1 MKAIQCPKC
10 KKTKIAV
17 LEGMGMCWDC
27 GYRFSLTDA
36 APENNTKTF
45 CPMHLFLSYGRPEN
59 PIVQKIYEAI
69 KERGHTAW
77 FDESEI
83 RTGYDWRTQIQ
94 RGVENSQ
101 GVVACL
107 SEHAVRDRG
116 VCLDELAIAVGVK
129 GAGCIHSV
137 LLGPEKVVNPPAT
150 VGQNQ
155 WLDMSDW
162 REKMNQGDAVFQP
175 WFDAKMQELFA
186 VLENKDNREFVGQIS
201 EIKSRLNVYY
211 DTSLQNEYLKKEFVG
226 RRWLERQLKKW
237 LDDPDGERM
246 AFVYG
251 EPGIGKTA
259 FSVHYTHYNPR
270 VAACLFC
277 RAKMD
282 TFNDPK
288 TVIQTLAYLLA
299 CRLPSYRRSLL
310 ATMPETKEEIQCLSE
325 QELFSQL
332 LANPLSITID
342 GGFPTTV
349 IVLDGLDECSGDPR
363 ENTLARTLYTYMNS
377 LPRWL
382 RLLVVARPTAP
393 VRQYT
398 RLAREIEIP
407 GQGQQNL
414 ENIREYFE
422 KGLKPLFGEDPRWGA
437 SLRSMTARS
446 QGVFL
451 YAEMLSVLLRKKGR
465 LEAVNEYPDGLD
477 GVFSQ
482 WFAWFFPNLDEYAAR
497 WRLPLGCLIGA
508 PAPLPEEELKKM
520 FGWGDNELSD
530 LVLRLDVLLSHG
542 VNEFGD
548 RTLAISHAY
557 VRQWLGS
564 EPGSHAYCTS
574 PMDGVRK
581 MAEAFYASFRDDPTK
596 LTFYEAVQLPG
607 LLKQTGDEKRY
618 GEAIESNDLLWRILN
633 ARFICYT
640 SGKLEEAKTISQQA
654 LQISEEADGRI
665 QDQTSLK
672 YVCICQN
679 FLGGILSEMGDIAEA
694 LQAHRKAVAIA
705 ERLAVKRGTLWN
717 RRNLWVS
724 YEKMAGIRKKQGKL
738 AEASELY
745 EKGLVIAEQLV
756 AERDSTEERLN
767 LSLSYNLVAGV
778 RKEQGDLD
786 GALKFYEKA
795 LMIGER
801 LVAERGTPEERLS
814 LPISYIGVADIRE
827 AKGDF
832 DGALEL
838 YEKALAIAEQ
848 LVTEYGIHWGGQ
860 SLSVGYNK
868 VAGIR
873 KKRGDLD
880 GALELYEKGLAVMK
894 KLVAEHNTPAKR
906 LALSSSYNQVADIRK
921 IKGDLAGALELY
933 EKSLT
938 IRDRLATECG
948 TPDERRA
955 LAISCEKV
963 AGIRK
968 TQRDLNG
975 ALKLY
980 KKSLTIK
987 EQLIKECG
995 TPEDWR
1001 NLSLIYSQLADIR
1014 MMQNNPDRASEL
1026 YKKSFTIREQLVAEC
1041 GTVNDYDD
1049 LMVAY
1054 LKMAGIQKILEE
1066 SGEETAVY
1074 QLYVTRGRAIARR
1087 LLDQTGQ
1094 QRYRQA
1100 IKAFDDLDLI

>member
-1 MKAIQCPKC
+1 MKVIQCPKC

-27 GYRFSLTDA
+27 GYQFSLTDT
-36 APENNTKTF
+36 APENYAKTAS
-45 CPMHLFLSYGRPEN
+45 PMHLFLSYGRPEN
-59 PIVQKIYEAI
+59 PIVRKIYEAL

-83 RTGYDWRTQIQ
+83 RTGYDWRAQIQ
-94 RGVENSQ
+94 KGVEDSQ

-137 LLGPEKVVNPPAT
+137 LLGPEEVVKPPAT

-162 REKMNQGDAVFQP
+162 REKMKQGDAVFQP

-186 VLENKDNREFVGQIS
+186 ILENKDNREFVGQIS

-211 DTSLQNEYLKKEFVG
+211 DTSIQNEYLKKEFVG
-226 RRWLERQLKKW
+226 RRWLEQQLKNW
-237 LDDPDGERM
+237 LDDPDGEQM

-259 FSVHYTHYNPR
+259 FAVHYTHYNPR

-310 ATMPETKEEIQCLSE
+310 ATMPGTKEEIQRLSE

-363 ENTLARTLYTYMNS
+363 ENTLARTLYAYMNS

-407 GQGQQNL
+407 SQGQQNL
-414 ENIREYFE
+414 ADIRAYFE
-422 KGLKPLFGEDPRWGA
+422 KGLKPVFGEDPRWEV
-437 SLRSMTARS
+437 SLRSMTTRS

-451 YAEMLSVLLRKKGR
+451 YAEMLSVLLRSKGG
-465 LEAVNEYPDGLD
+465 LEAENEYPDGLD

-508 PAPLPEEELKKM
+508 PAPLPEEELKKI

-542 VNEFGD
+542 INEFGD
-548 RTLAISHAY
+548 HTLVISHAY

-607 LLKQTGDEKRY
+607 LLKQTGNEKRY
-618 GEAIESNDLLWRILN
+618 SEAIENNDLLWRITY
-633 ARFICYT
+633 AGQCCYRWEN
-640 SGKLEEAKTISQQA
+640 LEEAKTILEQVIVLSKKVGLVYTKNAMWTVGMCQ
-654 LQISEEADGRI
+654 
-665 QDQTSLK
+665 SL
-672 YVCICQN
+672 
-679 FLGGILSEMGDIAEA
+679 LGQVILRRGHYIEA
-694 LQAHRKAVAIA
+694 LEQCERSISTFKQLVEKFDTPKNQRGLEVSYHMAAIIHEKQGNHGKALILYENALAIA
-705 ERLAVKRGTLWN
+705 KKLVSKCSTPDRLRDLSVNYSNMASICKATGNSKR
-717 RRNLWVS
+717 
-724 YEKMAGIRKKQGKL
+724 
-738 AEASELY
+738 
-745 EKGLVIAEQLV
+745 
-756 AERDSTEERLN
+756 
-767 LSLSYNLVAGV
+767 
-778 RKEQGDLD
+778 
-786 GALKFYEKA
+786 
-795 LMIGER
+795 
-801 LVAERGTPEERLS
+801 
-814 LPISYIGVADIRE
+814 
-827 AKGDF
+827 
-832 DGALEL
+832 ALEL
-838 YEKALAIAEQ
+838 YRKAICARERLTDERGTDDDYEELMISYYR
-848 LVTEYGIHWGGQ
+848 LVTFQRELGKKVEEYKPYI
-860 SLSVGYNK
+860 L
-868 VAGIR
+868 
-873 KKRGDLD
+873 RGRSIAQYLLD
-880 GALELYEKGLAVMK
+880 
-894 KLVAEHNTPAKR
+894 
-906 LALSSSYNQVADIRK
+906 
-921 IKGDLAGALELY
+921 
-933 EKSLT
+933 
-938 IRDRLATECG
+938 
-948 TPDERRA
+948 
-955 LAISCEKV
+955 
-963 AGIRK
+963 K
-968 TQRDLNG
+968 TG
-975 ALKLY
+975 
-980 KKSLTIK
+980 
-987 EQLIKECG
+987 
-995 TPEDWR
+995 
-1001 NLSLIYSQLADIR
+1001 SQLY
-1014 MMQNNPDRASEL
+1014 Q
-1026 YKKSFTIREQLVAEC
+1026 SFIKNA
-1041 GTVNDYDD
+1041 DD
-1049 LMVAY
+1049 L
-1054 LKMAGIQKILEE
+1054 I
-1066 SGEETAVY
+1066 
-1074 QLYVTRGRAIARR
+1074 
-1087 LLDQTGQ
+1087 
-1094 QRYRQA
+1094 
-1100 IKAFDDLDLI
+1100 